1 MGNKPYTKPEI
12 EIILWDT
19 PDTIAD
25 MSKIELPDD
34 EW

>member
-12 EIILWDT
+12 EIVT
-19 PDTIAD
+19 YGTTHAIALSD
-25 MSKIELPDD
+25 IELPDD